1 MPIASPKMGPGSPK
15 IGSLPPGSPGSP
27 GGQRRNKEQQ
37 LRTLFDFEAIRG
49 EPEQQPGYEGR
60 SPPPPGGWNYG
71 GYGVYQGR
79 AMAQALGERV
89 ILQRMSPTVAQ
100 GGWGKQGMLAERA
113 YSS

>member
-1 MPIASPKMGPGSPK
+1 MPTASPKMGPGSPK